1 MLNRDIIRIFVKH
14 MDIMKMLS
22 AGEMYVAEISR
33 KSGLKYPTVYARLKK
48 LKEAGLVTFARA
60 DGKKL
65 VRITE
70 NGRLLLEALE
80 EVERSEE

>member
-1 MLNRDIIRIFVKH
+1 LNRDIIRIFVKH

>member
-1 MLNRDIIRIFVKH
+1 MSRDIIRIFVKH
-14 MDIMKMLS
+14 IDIMKMLN
-22 AGEMYVAEISR
+22 AGEMYVAELSR

-70 NGRLLLEALE
+70 NGKLLLEALE
-80 EVERSEE
+80 EVEKGEK

>member
-1 MLNRDIIRIFVKH
+1 MLNRDIIRVFVKH

-22 AGEMYVAEISR
+22 DGEMYVAEISR

-80 EVERSEE
+80 EVEKSEE